1 MTLTSSP
8 GLSRV
13 ATNAMVWRYGTYFA
27 SKLLIFIST
36 IVLARLLTKD
46 DFGVVGFAITAI
58 TFLEVL
64 SVGTGPAL
72 VYYPKDER
80 TTATT
85 FWLSQIVGIVLFVLS
100 WVSAPLIASFFRDDR
115 VVSVVRVLALTFP
128 LNALGDVH
136 SSLLQ
141 KELAFNKVF
150 VPEMLLAVV
159 KGGMS
164 IVLALLGAGEWS
176 LIWGQILGSLVWAG
190 SFWLVEAWRPSLY
203 FDFQIARYVFNY
215 GFKYISANIISM
227 VVLNLDYLLVGRYL
241 GAEALGVYTLAFRL
255 PDLLILQFAN
265 LLGKVLFPL
274 YARMRDVPGSLANG
288 FFTTTRYVSL
298 ITVPLGV
305 GLALV
310 AEPLVMV
317 FFSEKWISAI
327 PVIRAIAVYVVFTS
341 FAYNA
346 GSAYK
351 AQGRPQVITWIE
363 IARLAVL
370 FPALWWASVIANSI
384 VAVGWMQALVSLLA
398 SIFDLAIA
406 SWLLA
411 LPFSSLLSALRPS
424 LVSGFLMAG
433 VVFLVLYGT
442 QMSPH
447 WVQLSLS
454 VILGSASYIAALWF
468 LQKDVAS
475 EVQILLRDFVSQR
488 QS

>member
-1 MTLTSSP
+1 M
-8 GLSRV
+8 
-13 ATNAMVWRYGTYFA
+13 AWRYGTYFF
-27 SKLLIFIST
+27 SKFLIFIST
-36 IVLARLLTKD
+36 IILARLLTKD

-72 VYYPKDER
+72 IYYPKDDR

-85 FWLSQIVGIVLFVLS
+85 FWLAQIVGIALFALS
-100 WVSAPLIASFFRDDR
+100 WVTAPLIASYFRDDR
-115 VVSVVRVLALTFP
+115 VVSVVRVLALAFP
-128 LNALGDVH
+128 LNALGDIH

-141 KELAFNKVF
+141 KQLAFNKIF
-150 VPEMLLAVV
+150 IPEMLLALV
-159 KGGMS
+159 KGGIS

-176 LIWGQILGSLVWAG
+176 LIWGQIIGSLVWSGAY
-190 SFWLVEAWRPSLY
+190 WMVEAWRPSLY
-203 FDFQIARYVFNY
+203 FDFQIARSVFNY
-215 GFKYISANIISM
+215 GAKYISANIISM
-227 VVLNLDYLLVGRYL
+227 IVLNLDYLLVGRYL

-274 YARMRDVPGSLANG
+274 YTRMRDVPGKLSDG

-298 ITVPLGV
+298 VTVPLGV

-317 FFSEKWISAI
+317 FFSEKWMSAI

-370 FPALWWASVIANSI
+370 FPALWWASVVVNSI
-384 VAVGWMQALVSLLA
+384 IAVGWMQALVSLLA

-406 SWLLA
+406 SRLLG
-411 LPFSSLLSALRPS
+411 LPFTKLLSALRPS
-424 LVSGFLMAG
+424 LASGFLMAG
-433 VVFLVLYGT
+433 MVYLVLYGT
-442 QMSPH
+442 RMMPY
-447 WVQLSLS
+447 WVQLLLS
-454 VILGSASYIAALWF
+454 VIMGCASYIAALWF
-468 LQKDVAS
+468 LQKDVAR
-475 EVQILLRDFVSQR
+475 EARMLLRDVVVQR
-488 QS
+488 QP